1 MLERIPKG
9 VYFPFRDGPRVCIGN
24 TYAMM
29 EAMQVVATI
38 CRRHRLEPVGDMP
51 LTFRPRM
58 TLAPDGPVEVVVR
71 RG

>member
-1 MLERIPKG
+1 M
-9 VYFPFRDGPRVCIGN
+9 CIGN